1 MRRVGRSSRGQPGL
15 FAAAAFVPLKAFTR
29 LLKMGRKTYYTKG
42 GAPVRNPRAYY
53 STIAR
58 NRAGAG
64 SRSSGS
70 ASRSSSYSDASHTSY
85 SDTFYSSGRSSS
97 STGLYT
103 ASGTEVR
110 NAEAYAST
118 GAPTFSWSGSYV
130 YSPTA
135 YSEAVQRNSAS
146 AAVHAKVDANPAPA
160 YTYSL
165 NLEDGRKYVGMTTDP
180 EKRIEDHFSGA
191 GSQVTR
197 EVPPISVNSLNAN
210 RSVQS
215 AKRAEAL
222 VYSAMRDY
230 HGADMVRGAGHTA
243 RFSLQ

>member
-1 MRRVGRSSRGQPGL
+1 M
-15 FAAAAFVPLKAFTR
+15 
-29 LLKMGRKTYYTKG
+29 
-42 GAPVRNPRAYY
+42 
-53 STIAR
+53 
-58 NRAGAG
+58 
-64 SRSSGS
+64 
-70 ASRSSSYSDASHTSY
+70 
-85 SDTFYSSGRSSS
+85 
-97 STGLYT
+97 
-103 ASGTEVR
+103 E
-110 NAEAYAST
+110 
-118 GAPTFSWSGSYV
+118 TFSWSGSYV

-146 AAVHAKVDANPAPA
+146 AAVHAKVDTNPAPA

-165 NLEDGRKYVGMTTDP
+165 NLEGGRKYIGMTTDP

-197 EVPPISVNSLNAN
+197 EVPPISVNSLYAN

>member
-1 MRRVGRSSRGQPGL
+1 MEPWIDPTDDDKTEVEEKS
-15 FAAAAFVPLKAFTR
+15 VPL
-29 LLKMGRKTYYTKG
+29 
-42 GAPVRNPRAYY
+42 
-53 STIAR
+53 
-58 NRAGAG
+58 
-64 SRSSGS
+64 
-70 ASRSSSYSDASHTSY
+70 
-85 SDTFYSSGRSSS
+85 
-97 STGLYT
+97 
-103 ASGTEVR
+103 
-110 NAEAYAST
+110 
-118 GAPTFSWSGSYV
+118 
-130 YSPTA
+130 
-135 YSEAVQRNSAS
+135 
-146 AAVHAKVDANPAPA
+146 
-160 YTYSL
+160 
-165 NLEDGRKYVGMTTDP
+165 MTTDP